1 MENKLNK
8 NIFLEISQQNICDI
22 AQFCKVARYKNAR
35 GRINFWIVLKMFLW
49 NIYEGL
55 LLI

>member
-35 GRINFWIVLKMFLW
+35 GRSNFWIVLKMFLW
-49 NIYEGL
+49 NIYERL